1 MWPTLYTEHD
11 LSPLPCRP
19 GSAAQSPKGP
29 ALLEQWLAAAS
40 PDVLRRQIAETL
52 RSLGFDWM
60 SLASIDWRDGTP
72 VATRL
77 LCSHAH
83 ARWTAAYFGEGLAS
97 VDPRPRLALASSLP
111 LAWSVDRPEAWLDA
125 AFATPEQLR
134 LPSLLEGAG
143 IGSGL
148 VMQVRNA
155 ARPGEHS
162 LVSLSARRSG
172 VEWMNGPVIGRV
184 LMFALCLHELCTAH
198 RSATAAVDAGRP
210 EDTCG
215 ALASPMRREILHHL
229 AQGRSNKQIAYR
241 LQLSADT
248 VKYHLRE
255 LRRHF
260 NVRNRIELLNSQRLR
275 ETAHRP

>member
-11 LSPLPCRP
+11 LSPLPSRLPCATLP
-19 GSAAQSPKGP
+19 PKGP
-29 ALLEQWLAAAS
+29 ALLERWLAAAS
-40 PDVLRRQIAETL
+40 PDALRRQIAEAL
-52 RSLGFDWM
+52 RALGFDWM
-60 SLASIDWRDGTP
+60 SLAGIEWRDGTP

-83 ARWTAAYFGEGLAS
+83 GRWTQAYFGEGRAWT
-97 VDPRPRLALASSLP
+97 DPRLPLALASSLP

-125 AFATPEQLR
+125 ALATPEQLR
-134 LPSLLEGAG
+134 FPSLLEDAG

-148 VMQVRNA
+148 IVQVRNA
-155 ARPGEHS
+155 GRPDERS
-162 LVSLSARRSG
+162 LVSLSAGRAG
-172 VEWMNGPVIGRV
+172 IEWMNEHVIGRV
-184 LMFALCLHELCTAH
+184 LVFALCLHELCTVHRGVAH
-198 RSATAAVDAGRP
+198 AGDAPGPDDSR
-210 EDTCG
+210 G

-260 NVRNRIELLNSQRLR
+260 NVRNRIELLNSHRLR
-275 ETAHRP
+275 ETGSRP

>member
-11 LSPLPCRP
+11 LTPPPERAPGAVPSPTD
-19 GSAAQSPKGP
+19 P
-29 ALLEQWLAAAS
+29 ALLERWLAAAS
-40 PDVLRRQIAETL
+40 PDVLRRQVADAL
-52 RSLGFDWM
+52 RALGFDWM

-83 ARWTAAYFGEGLAS
+83 ARWTEAYFGEGRAWA
-97 VDPRPRLALASSLP
+97 DPRLPLALASALP
-111 LAWSVDRPEAWLDA
+111 LAWSIDRPDAWLDTA
-125 AFATPEQLR
+125 LATPEQLR
-134 LPSLLEGAG
+134 FPALLRDAG

-148 VMQVRNA
+148 IVQVRGTDQSNG
-155 ARPGEHS
+155 RS
-162 LVSLSARRSG
+162 LVSLSARRADI
-172 VEWMNGPVIGRV
+172 EWMNEAVIGRV
-184 LMFALCLHELCTAH
+184 MMFARCLHELCTVRRGVAPAH
-198 RSATAAVDAGRP
+198 DTPAAND
-210 EDTCG
+210 G
-215 ALASPMRREILHHL
+215 ALASPTRREILRHL

-260 NVRNRIELLNSQRLR
+260 NVRNRIELLNSHRLR
-275 ETAHRP
+275 AADGRP